1 MILMTICFAIIVGF
15 RNKPPKL
22 KTMRIVR
29 CGCNPWCIETHLEC
43 PLNSEVWNS
52 FLILSCLSALMPV
65 ADSHKIQAL
74 IDLKN
79 ALNQT
84 RAAFERSDASLYAP
98 NIESINKCTNKFF
111 DCYLLEM
118 NVVLHEEKVTG
129 INMEKVEATFEEYK
143 ERNCSSIHPCEAE
156 ELTTSVVFY
165 ERMKTFLEKLTVLC
179 QDKPSESS
187 CD

>member
-29 CGCNPWCIETHLEC
+29 CGCNPWCIESHLEC
-43 PLNSEVWNS
+43 HLNSEVWNS
-52 FLILSCLSALMPV
+52 FLILSCLSALLPV
-65 ADSHKIQAL
+65 ADSHEMQAL
-74 IDLKN
+74 KDLQN

-84 RAAFERSDASLYAP
+84 RAVFERSDAHLYAP
-98 NIESINKCTNKFF
+98 NIESITKCTNKFF

-118 NVVLHEEKVTG
+118 NVVLHEEDVTG
-129 INMEKVEATFEEYK
+129 RNMEKVETTLERYK
-143 ERNCSSIHPCEAE
+143 GHNCSAIHPCEAE
-156 ELTTSVVFY
+156 ELTNSVVFY
-165 ERMKTFLEKLTVLC
+165 KRMETLLQKLTQLC
-179 QDKPSESS
+179 KDNPNPT